1 MSSQATVY
9 SVDALK
15 HFRSSM
21 ALYGEETLAAL
32 GAVEAEVR
40 RMIYWLEQ
48 ERPGYWQQQ
57 IKRRRDLVSQA
68 RAAVHRKRLQQRPD
82 YSPPMSEEMAN
93 LRSAEASLQ
102 DAEKRLTLVRKWQPR
117 FQHAVLEYHA
127 SIQRLKD
134 LAATDVPN
142 AALLLGRIVDAI
154 EEYLKVQPP
163 SGTGFDPGSGRASSA
178 MESIAMV
185 AIDESARAREASER
199 TAEETEPEAKADSE
213 EVPA

>member
-15 HFRSSM
+15 QFRSSL

-40 RMIYWLEQ
+40 RTIYWLEQ

-57 IKRRRDLVSQA
+57 IKRRRELVSQA

-102 DAEKRLTLVRKWQPR
+102 DAEKRLNHVRKWQPR

-127 SIQRLKD
+127 SIQRLKE
-134 LAATDVPN
+134 LAAGDVPN
-142 AALLLGRIVDAI
+142 ATLLLGRIVEAI

-163 SGTGFDPGSGRASSA
+163 SGTGIEPGSGRASPA
-178 MESIAMV
+178 MESIAMS
-185 AIDESARAREASER
+185 AIEESARARGASEAP
-199 TAEETEPEAKADSE
+199 AEPSAPEPGPDEAVA
-213 EVPA
+213 